1 LGSWRIPCAQ
11 GVSPLTVF
19 IIAHRARVVKPFFG
33 LFFIF
38 FAPALRLPHLGAGA
52 LRPSCRPLR
61 SSFQTPADAGSHLY
75 PAQQDSVRSRTL
87 SSRTY
92 RLSWVLH
99 PSPLRTFGLC
109 LASLIYILIIPQ
121 VLWFVKHFFL
131 TFFVD
136 SGSLTSSDVCP
147 PLKWGVRSLIPR
159 RAQGRLGSL
168 DTAIGI
174 GLFGGDPLEPL

>member
-1 LGSWRIPCAQ
+1 MAHPVRSRGF
-11 GVSPLTVF
+11 PLNCLYYSTSCPGCQALF
-19 IIAHRARVVKPFFG
+19 WT
-33 LFFIF
+33 FFIF

-121 VLWFVKHFFL
+121 DLQFVKHFFD
-131 TFFVD
+131 FF
-136 SGSLTSSDVCP
+136 C
-147 PLKWGVRSLIPR
+147 
-159 RAQGRLGSL
+159 
-168 DTAIGI
+168 
-174 GLFGGDPLEPL
+174 